1 MLKIDVGEQTR
12 RPNIIFSIP
21 ICKYKCLLYVPQEE
35 DQRIEAEEN
44 VQRLIT
50 KKADLE
56 THIQEMVER
65 LDEEVENNANISAAR
80 RKLEAELEN
89 QRENLDDLQM
99 QLDAVEQEK
108 GQKEKDA
115 MALEAEL
122 EKINDNLARSHK
134 EKKSLEE
141 RLAVGGR
148 SLQHENDFSVVH
160 AARAVL

>member
-1 MLKIDVGEQTR
+1 MWGSKPGGLILSSAYPYYV
-12 RPNIIFSIP
+12 SISV
-21 ICKYKCLLYVPQEE
+21 CFYVPQEE

-99 QLDAVEQEK
+99 QLDAIEQEK

-141 RLAVGGR
+141 RLAVR
-148 SLQHENDFSVVH
+148 ETH
-160 AARAVL
+160 AYTLIHALITHTWPRLHRN

>member
-1 MLKIDVGEQTR
+1 MCKASGDLI
-12 RPNIIFSIP
+12 NYIIFSTNIQKLMCAFTV
-21 ICKYKCLLYVPQEE
+21 IWSRYLTQEE
-35 DQRIEAEEN
+35 DQRVEAEEN
-44 VQRLIT
+44 VQRLIA

-99 QLDAVEQEK
+99 QLDALEQEK
-108 GQKEKDA
+108 AQKEKDA
-115 MALEAEL
+115 MGLEADL
-122 EKINDNLARSHK
+122 EKVNDNLARSHK

-141 RLAVGGR
+141 RLAVRGTISMIVKLAQCR
-148 SLQHENDFSVVH
+148 E
-160 AARAVL
+160 

>member
-1 MLKIDVGEQTR
+1 M
-12 RPNIIFSIP
+12 
-21 ICKYKCLLYVPQEE
+21 
-35 DQRIEAEEN
+35 
-44 VQRLIT
+44 
-50 KKADLE
+50 
-56 THIQEMVER
+56 ER

-141 RLAVGGR
+141 RLAVRGMTHWR
-148 SLQHENDFSVVH
+148 E
-160 AARAVL
+160 